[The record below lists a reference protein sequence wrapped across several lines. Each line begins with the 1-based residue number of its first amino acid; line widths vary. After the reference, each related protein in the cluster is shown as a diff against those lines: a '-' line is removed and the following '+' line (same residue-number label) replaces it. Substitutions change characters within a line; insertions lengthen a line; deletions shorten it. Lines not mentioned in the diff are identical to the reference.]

1 MKFNIMVR
9 SAIYA
14 ATSLALGLGFVA
26 CSRDYVAAYVYV
38 PSSASGSVSGYAVDS
53 ENGVITQ
60 ISGSP
65 FSSGLG
71 NPSTLVA
78 SPNGKFIYV
87 IGGSQNSEVVEF
99 AIGTDGKLYASNT
112 YNLPSSG
119 TYPTAAAIDTTG
131 NFLYVTYTYQLGYG
145 PNSPGPGGVAI
156 FPIDNVPSDA
166 KYGTLSTPTSIN
178 VGNNPSAIAVSA
190 PTCATNPLI
199 STNTKCASGGAENVF
214 VYVVDKETALGA
226 PTVLGYAQN
235 TTTGA
240 LTMLSGTTFSS
251 SLNTYQGIRAG
262 VTPSA
267 IAIDPTGRYVY
278 VTDQTS
284 NDVIGYQIA
293 TTTTGNLTA
302 MLNSP
307 FTTGLYPVSVTID
320 PRGKYLYTAN
330 FNSSTVSS
338 FSIVQAD
345 GSLGGTATVG
355 NFSTATQPTCVTI
368 EPALGIYLFTSNYL
382 DSSIS
387 GGVLSPNTGQLSAIE
402 NTPFPT
408 VSLPACIVS
417 VPNGAHASSIVNP

>member
-26 CSRDYVAAYVYV
+26 CSRDYVAAYVYA
-38 PSSASGSVSGYAVDS
+38 PSASNGTIAGFAVDS
-53 ENGVITQ
+53 QNGVITQ

-65 FSSGLG
+65 FQSQFG

-78 SPNGKFIYV
+78 APSGKFIYL
-87 IGGSQNSEVVEF
+87 IGGTQNSAVEEF
-99 AIGTDGKLYASNT
+99 AIGTDGKLYGAHT
-112 YNLPSSG
+112 YTLPTG
-119 TYPTAAAIDTTG
+119 DTYPTAAAIDSTG
-131 NFLYVTYTYQLGYG
+131 SYLYVTFTYQNGFS
-145 PNSPGPGGVAI
+145 PASPGPGGVAI
-156 FPIDNVPSDA
+156 YAIDNVASDA
-166 KYGTLSTPTSIN
+166 NYGTLGTPTAVN
-178 VGNNPSAIAVSA
+178 LGNNPAAIAVSV
-190 PTCATNPLI
+190 PTCTATPLI
-199 STNTKCASGGAENVF
+199 STNTKCTTGGGTENVF
-214 VYVVDKETALGA
+214 VYVVDKETAAGL
-226 PTVLGYAQN
+226 PVVLGFAQN
-235 TTTGA
+235 TSTGA
-240 LTMLSGTTFSS
+240 LTSISS
-251 SLNTYQGIRAG
+251 IKAG

-293 TTTTGNLTA
+293 TTTTGRLTA

-307 FTTGLYPVSVTID
+307 FTTGQYPVSVTID

-330 FNSSTVSS
+330 FNSGTVSS
-338 FSIVQAD
+338 FSISQAD

-355 NFSTATQPTCVTI
+355 NFTTATQPTCVTI
-368 EPALGIYLFTSNYL
+368 DPALGIYLYTSNYL
-382 DSSIS
+382 DNSIS

-408 VSLPACIVS
+408 VTLPACIVS
-417 VPNGAHASSIVNP
+417 VANGSHASSLVNP

>member
-26 CSRDYVAAYVYV
+26 CSRDYVAAYVYT
-38 PSSASGSVSGYAVDS
+38 PSSSIGTIAGYAVDS

-65 FSSGLG
+65 FASGLG
-71 NPSTLVA
+71 NPTTLVA

-87 IGGSQNSEVVEF
+87 IGGSQNSEIVEF

-112 YNLPSSG
+112 YNLPASG
-119 TYPTAAAIDTTG
+119 TYPTAAAIDTVG
-131 NFLYVTYTYQLGYG
+131 NYLYVTYTYQLGFG

-156 FPIDNVPSDA
+156 FPIDNVASDA
-166 KYGTLSTPTSIN
+166 KYGTLGTPTNVN
-178 VGNNPSAIAVSA
+178 VGNKPAAIAVSM
-190 PTCATNPLI
+190 PTCATTPLI
-199 STNTKCASGGAENVF
+199 SSNTACTSGGAENVF
-214 VYVVDKETALGA
+214 VYVVDQETALGA

-235 TTTGA
+235 TSTGA
-240 LTMLSGTTFSS
+240 LTPLSSTVFNT
-251 SLNTYQGIRAG
+251 SLNTFQGIRAG
-262 VTPSA
+262 VTPSS

-278 VTDQTS
+278 VTDETS

-307 FTTGLYPVSVTID
+307 FTTGLFPVNVIID

-338 FSIVQAD
+338 FSINASN
-345 GSLGGTATVG
+345 GALGGTASVG

-368 EPALGIYLFTSNYL
+368 EPALGIYLFTSNFL
-382 DSSIS
+382 DNSIS
-387 GGVLSPNTGQLSAIE
+387 GGVLSPNTGQLTAIE

-408 VSLPACIVS
+408 VALPACIVS